1 MVAKLFGYGS
11 ANANTCPT
19 LLANYRKDHELTLER
34 ERIKVDWATEKC
46 FNLLFLYENIRA
58 FAS

>member
-1 MVAKLFGYGS
+1 MVAKLSGYGS

-46 FNLLFLYENIRA
+46 FNLLFSYEKY
-58 FAS
+58 